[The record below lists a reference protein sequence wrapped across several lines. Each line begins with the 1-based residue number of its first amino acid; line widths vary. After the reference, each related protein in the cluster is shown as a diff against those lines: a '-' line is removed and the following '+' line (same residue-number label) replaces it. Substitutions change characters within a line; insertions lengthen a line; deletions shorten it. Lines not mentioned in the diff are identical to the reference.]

1 MADPAAHSDALAA
14 VFGQMPA
21 YAPHIASYEDRL
33 DQNPEWALSEGSRF
47 FEEKSALQDALRR
60 VARRLDELNVPYA
73 VAGGMALFKHGF
85 RRFTEDVDILVN
97 RAAIKTIH
105 RELDGRGYL
114 PPFAGSKNL
123 RDTEL
128 GVRIEFIITGGYPG
142 DGQPKPVAFP
152 DPATV
157 AVELDGVK
165 YVNLPTLVEL
175 KLASGMTNARRGRD
189 LDDVQDLIETLNL
202 SADFADRLNPYVHDK
217 YRELWT
223 AVRGAAKRFML
234 LCRKESL
241 PADLLDAMRA
251 DGVVEEPAGDE
262 LVHLTT
268 TDPDV
273 ARKYDMH
280 DEAEFLG
287 QDDDRSSVSP

>member
-1 MADPAAHSDALAA
+1 MADQAAHSDALAA
-14 VFGQMPA
+14 VFGQAPA
-21 YAPHIASYEDRL
+21 YAPDIASYEKRL

-47 FEEKSALQDALRR
+47 FEEKSAVQTTLRR
-60 VARRLDELNVPYA
+60 IARRLDELNVPYA

-128 GVRIEFIITGGYPG
+128 GVKIEFIVTGDYPG

-152 DPATV
+152 DPASV

-175 KLASGMTNARRGRD
+175 KLASGMTNPRRGRD
-189 LDDVQDLIETLNL
+189 LNDVQDLIETLNL
-202 SADFADRLNPYVHDK
+202 SAEFTDRLNPYVRDK

-223 AVRGAAKRFML
+223 TVWGVPKRYML
-234 LCRKESL
+234 LCCKDSL
-241 PADLLDAMRA
+241 PAEMLAAMRA
-251 DGVVEEPAGDE
+251 DGVVEEPAGDDE
-262 LVHLTT
+262 SARLIT

-273 ARKYDMH
+273 ARKYGMH
-280 DEAEFLG
+280 DESEFLG
-287 QDDDRSSVSP
+287 PDGA